1 MITGLMKLLQPPIEH
16 LTRLYLGYQEV
27 IFLSVMNS
35 VILLAVSSLL
45 GVVGAWGVL
54 VTQLNR
60 LKPE

>member
-1 MITGLMKLLQPPIEH
+1 
-16 LTRLYLGYQEV
+16 
-27 IFLSVMNS
+27 MNS